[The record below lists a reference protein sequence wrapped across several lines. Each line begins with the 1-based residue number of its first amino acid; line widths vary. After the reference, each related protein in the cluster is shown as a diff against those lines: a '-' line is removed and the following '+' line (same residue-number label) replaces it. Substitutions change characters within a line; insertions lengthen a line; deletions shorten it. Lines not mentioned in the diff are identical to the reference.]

1 MGSARLISLLN
12 PTSRT
17 ACASSIRLRS
27 QRADTVLF
35 HRQLCCASEGR
46 LLPHNTQR
54 QRVIGGLEWRSS
66 RSRLHGSTS
75 IGLLNH
81 VQLPKYRPLT
91 TGPSSTTQ
99 KPSPGFF
106 SRFVPVPL
114 KTQPGS
120 GASFRKLVALA
131 KPERKPLAIAI
142 GLLLVSSSVSL
153 SIPFTI
159 GRLID
164 FFSTSN
170 PVSRS
175 ARISSCDPFLTFVP
189 NIANPTG
196 PVLDAGICFITYSL
210 HSWSCC

>member
-1 MGSARLISLLN
+1 MGSARLLSLLN

-17 ACASSIRLRS
+17 ACTSSIHLRS

-46 LLPHNTQR
+46 LLPNNAHR
-54 QRVIGGLEWRSS
+54 QRVTGGLEWRSS
-66 RSRLHGSTS
+66 RSRLHGSS

-91 TGPSSTTQ
+91 TGPSSTSQ

-175 ARISSCDPFLTFVP
+175 AHLFLQPFP
-189 NIANPTG
+189 NLCTQ
-196 PVLDAGICFITYSL
+196 YSKS
-210 HSWSCC
+210 HWACR